1 MDSITELARRDELP
15 PFGGAPAPVLYD
27 VGTRTDYAGASMGK
41 AHQDLFERVP
51 VYGEI
56 INAVVGDRAFTEDD
70 VVFRVLAATPRP
82 NRSAEEFKAP
92 SLVNVWENA
101 LFYHDGRFD
110 ELRDA
115 VEYMAVIDNLALTDA
130 ETDALVEY
138 LRTF

>member
-1 MDSITELARRDELP
+1 
-15 PFGGAPAPVLYD
+15 
-27 VGTRTDYAGASMGK
+27 
-41 AHQDLFERVP
+41 